1 LDSDAMI
8 IIILFLI
15 LLVLTIGSLI
25 GLSKKIWASAVPT
38 ILKILAIGL
47 LLLLLIIGLFKFDTV
62 DTGKIYISTAEI
74 IVLSASFVI
83 ALNWSINIS
92 RKISKRTNKIKP
104 YITIPVLT
112 IAFSFLI
119 PFSLYW
125 LGILFD
131 KLNLMGSGG

>member
-1 LDSDAMI
+1 M
-8 IIILFLI
+8 
-15 LLVLTIGSLI
+15 
-25 GLSKKIWASAVPT
+25 
-38 ILKILAIGL
+38 
-47 LLLLLIIGLFKFDTV
+47 IGLFKFDTV
-62 DTGKIYISTAEI
+62 DTGRIYISTAEI
-74 IVLSASFVI
+74 IVLSSSFVI

-92 RKISKRTNKIKP
+92 RIIFKRTNKIKP